1 VRALDG
7 VTLEIAAGEFV
18 AITGPSGSGK
28 STLLNLIG
36 TLDRPTSGRVVV
48 DGVDVGTLRGN
59 ALADFRRERIGFVF
73 QMFHL
78 VPTLTALENV
88 MLPLVPYRRGLKFR
102 LEERARELLE
112 AVGLGDRLHHLPGQL
127 SGGEQQRV
135 AIAPGSGQHPEGHPG
150 RRADRESG
158 QPGRSGDCGAPAA
171 TEPRAGGDGPGGD
184 PQRGRRAGG
193 GPHPPAAGR
202 SADMNVAAAAR
213 RRRAAAA
220 YSARIHRR
228 VFPTPSRISV
238 QSSISP
244 APEQNPPPKAGRGV
258 GMDGAGIGPAVG
270 AGVSWGVRVGGI
282 ATGPVSSSTT
292 SRPSPPP
299 RRSPRSPSARY
310 GPHSG
315 RAASRSK

>member
-1 VRALDG
+1 MIATENLTKIYTDGAPVRALED

-18 AITGPSGSGK
+18 AVTGPSGSGK

-102 LEERARELLE
+102 LEARARELLE

-135 AIAPGSGQHPEGHPG
+135 AIARALVNTPKVILADEPTGNLDSQAGAEIVALLRQLNRERGVTVLVATHNEAVAQA
-150 RRADRESG
+150 ADRILRLRD
-158 QPGRSGDCGAPAA
+158 GR
-171 TEPRAGGDGPGGD
+171 
-184 PQRGRRAGG
+184 
-193 GPHPPAAGR
+193 
-202 SADMNVAAAAR
+202 V
-213 RRRAAAA
+213 
-220 YSARIHRR
+220 
-228 VFPTPSRISV
+228 V
-238 QSSISP
+238 
-244 APEQNPPPKAGRGV
+244 
-258 GMDGAGIGPAVG
+258 
-270 AGVSWGVRVGGI
+270 
-282 ATGPVSSSTT
+282 
-292 SRPSPPP
+292 
-299 RRSPRSPSARY
+299 
-310 GPHSG
+310 
-315 RAASRSK
+315 

>member
-1 VRALDG
+1 MITTENLTKIYTDGAPVRALDD

-112 AVGLGDRLHHLPGQL
+112 TVGLGDRLHHLPGQL

-135 AIAPGSGQHPEGHPG
+135 AIARALINTPKVILADEPTGNLDSQAGAEIVALLRQLNRERGVTVLVATHNEAVAQA
-150 RRADRESG
+150 ADRILRLRD
-158 QPGRSGDCGAPAA
+158 GRI
-171 TEPRAGGDGPGGD
+171 
-184 PQRGRRAGG
+184 
-193 GPHPPAAGR
+193 
-202 SADMNVAAAAR
+202 V
-213 RRRAAAA
+213 
-220 YSARIHRR
+220 
-228 VFPTPSRISV
+228 
-238 QSSISP
+238 
-244 APEQNPPPKAGRGV
+244 
-258 GMDGAGIGPAVG
+258 
-270 AGVSWGVRVGGI
+270 
-282 ATGPVSSSTT
+282 
-292 SRPSPPP
+292 
-299 RRSPRSPSARY
+299 
-310 GPHSG
+310 
-315 RAASRSK
+315 

>member
-1 VRALDG
+1 MIATENLTKIYTDGAPVQALDN

-48 DGVDVGTLRGN
+48 DGVDVSTLRGN

-88 MLPLVPYRRGLKFR
+88 MLPLIPYRRGLKFR

-135 AIAPGSGQHPEGHPG
+135 AIARALINTPKVILADEPTGNLDSRAGAEIVALLRQLNREREVTVLVATHNEAVAQA
-150 RRADRESG
+150 ADRIIRLRD
-158 QPGRSGDCGAPAA
+158 GR
-171 TEPRAGGDGPGGD
+171 
-184 PQRGRRAGG
+184 
-193 GPHPPAAGR
+193 
-202 SADMNVAAAAR
+202 V
-213 RRRAAAA
+213 
-220 YSARIHRR
+220 I
-228 VFPTPSRISV
+228 
-238 QSSISP
+238 
-244 APEQNPPPKAGRGV
+244 
-258 GMDGAGIGPAVG
+258 
-270 AGVSWGVRVGGI
+270 
-282 ATGPVSSSTT
+282 
-292 SRPSPPP
+292 
-299 RRSPRSPSARY
+299 
-310 GPHSG
+310 
-315 RAASRSK
+315 

>member
-1 VRALDG
+1 MITTENLTKIYTDGAPVRALED

-102 LEERARELLE
+102 LEDRARELLE

-135 AIAPGSGQHPEGHPG
+135 AIARALINTPKVILADEPTGNLDSRAGAEIVALLRQLNRERGVTVLVATHNEVVAQA
-150 RRADRESG
+150 ADRTLRLRD
-158 QPGRSGDCGAPAA
+158 GR
-171 TEPRAGGDGPGGD
+171 
-184 PQRGRRAGG
+184 
-193 GPHPPAAGR
+193 
-202 SADMNVAAAAR
+202 V
-213 RRRAAAA
+213 
-220 YSARIHRR
+220 
-228 VFPTPSRISV
+228 V
-238 QSSISP
+238 
-244 APEQNPPPKAGRGV
+244 
-258 GMDGAGIGPAVG
+258 
-270 AGVSWGVRVGGI
+270 
-282 ATGPVSSSTT
+282 
-292 SRPSPPP
+292 
-299 RRSPRSPSARY
+299 
-310 GPHSG
+310 
-315 RAASRSK
+315 

>member
-1 VRALDG
+1 MITTENLTKIYTDGAPVRALDD

-135 AIAPGSGQHPEGHPG
+135 AVA
-150 RRADRESG
+150 RALINTPKVILADEPTGNLDSQAGAEIVALLRQLNRERG
-158 QPGRSGDCGAPAA
+158 VTVLVA
-171 TEPRAGGDGPGGD
+171 THNEAVA
-184 PQRGRRAGG
+184 Q
-193 GPHPPAAGR
+193 AAGR
-202 SADMNVAAAAR
+202 ILRLRDG
-213 RRRAAAA
+213 
-220 YSARIHRR
+220 R
-228 VFPTPSRISV
+228 VV
-238 QSSISP
+238 
-244 APEQNPPPKAGRGV
+244 
-258 GMDGAGIGPAVG
+258 
-270 AGVSWGVRVGGI
+270 
-282 ATGPVSSSTT
+282 
-292 SRPSPPP
+292 
-299 RRSPRSPSARY
+299 
-310 GPHSG
+310 
-315 RAASRSK
+315 